1 MTNMDYLDASQ
12 ACDMLGVKRN
22 TLYGYV
28 SSGILQSYRRGI
40 HRGTLYRR
48 DEVEALLCIRPSKP
62 SLQDG
67 GHHPVESADPLTMTE
82 QLQVQVAP

>member
-1 MTNMDYLDASQ
+1 MTNMEYIDAGQ
-12 ACDMLGVKRN
+12 ACDVLGVKRN

-67 GHHPVESADPLTMTE
+67 GHHLGERADLLTMNE
-82 QLQVQVAP
+82 QLQA

>member
-1 MTNMDYLDASQ
+1 MTSMEYLDASQ
-12 ACDMLGVKRN
+12 ACDILGVKRN

-40 HRGTLYRR
+40 HRGTLYSRN
-48 DEVEALLCIRPSKP
+48 EVEALLCIRPSKT

-67 GHHPVESADPLTMTE
+67 GHHPGASADLLTMKE
-82 QLQVQVAP
+82 HQQA

>member
-1 MTNMDYLDASQ
+1 MTNMEYLDATQ
-12 ACDMLGVKRN
+12 ACHVLGVKRN

-48 DEVEALLCIRPSKP
+48 DEVEALLCIRPSKALVP

-67 GHHPVESADPLTMTE
+67 GHHLGEMADLITMKE
-82 QLQVQVAP
+82 QLQA